1 MAKISW
7 ILILVFLWLSVFVSD
22 TAMVKIHR
30 AIPRNSK
37 LTRAEPEPS
46 WLGFE
51 PCKFLPDLSTIFI
64 NKEAWLYSIP
74 ATILVGLCGIFPLLV
89 IPVEAGHALREG
101 VTADH
106 LKLLL
111 SFAVGGLLGDVFL
124 HLLPEAWGHVN
135 DGGDPHSN
143 HFYIGFWVITGIFG
157 FLTLEKVFGEKED
170 DEGTKKDTKNTEKTC
185 SMAMQNGSL
194 SNGHVNHSKD
204 VTKSIANGDI
214 CNGNVVMN
222 GIQHLT
228 NSQVRLRQTSKES
241 QENISANTVSDA
253 DSSEPPDTEDENVK
267 VMGYLNLFANCIDNF
282 THGLA
287 VAGSFVVS
295 TKVGMCTTCA
305 ILLHEIPHE
314 IGDFAILLKSGFRR
328 WDAAVGQMIT
338 ASAGL
343 CGAVF
348 GLVAEHAGDSTAWVL
363 PFTSGGFIYIAMVTI
378 VPELLQETRPRESV
392 KQMVMMIAGI
402 ACMGLVSLIH

>member
-1 MAKISW
+1 MAKVCWIS
-7 ILILVFLWLSVFVSD
+7 ILIFLWLSVLVFETS
-22 TAMVKIHR
+22 MVKIHR

-37 LTRAEPEPS
+37 PVRTDTDAS
-46 WLGFE
+46 WFGFE
-51 PCKFLPDLSTIFI
+51 PCKFLPDLSTIFVK
-64 NKEAWLYSIP
+64 KEAWLYSIP

-124 HLLPEAWGHVN
+124 HLLPEAWGHVHD
-135 DGGDPHSN
+135 DGDLHTN
-143 HFYIGFWVITGIFG
+143 HFYIGFWVLTGIFC
-157 FLTLEKVFGEKED
+157 FLTLEKVFGENED
-170 DEGTKKDTKNTEKTC
+170 GNCDKKDKVNKEKTC
-185 SMAMQNGSL
+185 SEDVKNDSI
-194 SNGHVNHSKD
+194 SNGYIRHKKD
-204 VTKSIANGDI
+204 KTKSTANGDV
-214 CNGNVVMN
+214 CNGTVVTN
-222 GIQHLT
+222 GKTHLEPHL
-228 NSQVRLRQTSKES
+228 RKRQTDKES
-241 QENISANTVSDA
+241 HDNKSSDTVTSTA
-253 DSSEPPDTEDENVK
+253 VSGEQHDTEENVK
-267 VMGYLNLFANCIDNF
+267 VLGYLNLLANSIDNF

-305 ILLHEIPHE
+305 ILLHEVPHE

-328 WDAAVGQMIT
+328 WDAAVGQMVT

-378 VPELLQETRPRESV
+378 VPDLLQETRPRESI
-392 KQMVMMIAGI
+392 KQMLMMLAGI
-402 ACMGLVSLIH
+402 ACMGLVSVIH